1 MRIAYIMDLFSL
13 QYFLFVAIGLV
24 AYYLLPRLIPAAAS
38 FQWGILLAA
47 SLVFYASSSGWTL
60 ALLITTAGSIYGG
73 GRLLSF
79 LDANFSKRKKS
90 GFADRAQQKKCR
102 SQLRLKKRIIL
113 AAVLLLNFGILAW
126 LKYFAV
132 LLPGNRGLLLP
143 LGISFY
149 TFQSVSYLIDVY
161 NGKYEAERSFLRFLL
176 FVSWFP
182 QLLQGP
188 IGRYDRLRGTLFA
201 RHRFDGERCKRAL
214 LLILFGLM
222 KKYAVAD
229 MLSGSIAS
237 VLDYG
242 SLGELPG
249 SLILFSILL
258 YSAQQYADFS
268 GGIDIITGVSA
279 LFGVELAC
287 NFRQPYF
294 STSLGDFWRRWHISL
309 GAWMRDYL
317 FYPFA
322 LLKPMQR
329 LGKWCM
335 TKFGNSGKHLGR
347 VLPAGIANLVVFL
360 VVGIWHGPYL
370 HYVLWGLYNGLVI
383 ALSDL
388 TEPVWKGI
396 AARLHWNSDSRRV
409 HWFRIVR
416 TFIIVNIGWY
426 FDRITD
432 VGDCMQAIAATL
444 FHFQPSAL
452 WSGVQSQILGRSSLF
467 NIAGGYALAAVGIA
481 VIFIVGLQRERGV
494 DAYEQFQKK
503 LFPLRAI
510 LLAGLM
516 LMVAASFLFT
526 ETAGGFMYANF

>member
-1 MRIAYIMDLFSL
+1 MDLFSL
-13 QYFLFVAIGLV
+13 QYFLFIAIGLAV
-24 AYYLLPRLIPAAAS
+24 YYLLPRLIPAAAS

-47 SLVFYASSSGWTL
+47 SLVFYASSSGWTWV
-60 ALLITTAGSIYGG
+60 LLVTTAASIYGG
-73 GRLLSF
+73 GRLFTL
-79 LDANFSKRKKS
+79 LDADFAKRKKS

-102 SQLRLKKRIIL
+102 SQLRLRKRIIL
-113 AAVLLLNFGILAW
+113 AAVLFLNFGILAW

-161 NGKYEAERSFLRFLL
+161 NGKYEAEQSFLRFLL

-188 IGRYDRLRGTLFA
+188 IGRYDRLRKELFA
-201 RHRFDGERCKRAL
+201 RHRFDADGCKRAL

-237 VLDYG
+237 VLDG
-242 SLGELPG
+242 GGLGDLPG

-329 LGKWCM
+329 LGKRCM
-335 TKFGNSGKHLGR
+335 TKFGKSGRHLGR

-370 HYVLWGLYNGLVI
+370 HYVLWGLYNGFVI

-388 TEPVWKGI
+388 TEPFWKEI
-396 AARLHWNSDSRRV
+396 ASRLHWNTDSRSV

-416 TFIIVNIGWY
+416 TFVIVNIGWY

-432 VGDCMQAIAATL
+432 VGDCMQALAATL
-444 FHFQPSAL
+444 CRFQPEAL
-452 WSGVQSQILGRSSLF
+452 WSGFQSQILGKTSLF
-467 NIAGGYALAAVGIA
+467 NIAGGYALAAAGIA
-481 VIFIVGLQRERGV
+481 VILIVSLQRERGI
-494 DAYEQFQKK
+494 DAYVQFQKK
-503 LFPLRAI
+503 PFPLRAM
-510 LLAGLM
+510 LLAALM
-516 LMVAASFLFT
+516 LMIFASFMFT